1 MIETPDVAPDEAGTD
16 PSAAPPAGALWPGD
30 TGRLREP
37 SRRALLQLLRGPYLG
52 AERHPSLWAALLN
65 DEPEVRSR
73 LADLYLDL
81 VIDHD
86 AQIAFIRNVDA
97 DADADAPRVVRTSP
111 LTFIATALLLHLRQ
125 QLLTAPPGTRVIVDL
140 DEATDAL
147 AVYRGVDESDP
158 AGFAKRIRAAWSRMI
173 DYGVLA
179 PTSTE
184 GRYEISP
191 VLRLVFGADQIA
203 ALRAEYAR
211 LAAGEG
217 A

>member
-1 MIETPDVAPDEAGTD
+1 MIEIPDGAPDAARPD

-65 DEPEVRSR
+65 DEPELRSR
-73 LADLYLDL
+73 LADLYLEL
-81 VIDHD
+81 VIDHE
-86 AQIAFIRNVDA
+86 AQIAFIRNVES
-97 DADADAPRVVRTSP
+97 DADAPRVVRTSP

-125 QLLTAPPGTRVIVDL
+125 QLLTATPGTRVIVDL
-140 DEATDAL
+140 DEVTDAL

-179 PTSTE
+179 ATSTE
-184 GRYEISP
+184 GRFEISP

-211 LAAGEG
+211 LAAGEE

>member
-1 MIETPDVAPDEAGTD
+1 MIEIPDGAPDAARPD
-16 PSAAPPAGALWPGD
+16 PSAAPPAVALWPGD

-65 DEPEVRSR
+65 DEPELRSR
-73 LADLYLDL
+73 LADLYLEL
-81 VIDHD
+81 VIDHE
-86 AQIAFIRNVDA
+86 AQIAFIRNVES
-97 DADADAPRVVRTSP
+97 DADAPRVVRTSP

-125 QLLTAPPGTRVIVDL
+125 QLLTATPGTRVIVDL
-140 DEATDAL
+140 DEVTDAL

-179 PTSTE
+179 ATSTE
-184 GRYEISP
+184 GRFEISP

-211 LAAGEG
+211 LAAGEE